1 MNNVKLF
8 VSTLALM
15 ASSTAAFAQASGS
28 GGFGQV
34 ADTVRTGFLGPVGD
48 FLGAAGLI
56 LGIGSIIMAGVTI
69 YKMRSGHHADPN
81 ASPARVGTFVLA
93 GALLLALPATMG
105 TGVQTLFGSTANTA
119 SIDGQL
125 RSVQ

>member
-1 MNNVKLF
+1 MKNVKIL
-8 VSTLALM
+8 VSTLAMM
-15 ASSTAAFAQASGS
+15 ASSTAAFAQASS
-28 GGFGQV
+28 GGFGKV

-125 RSVQ
+125 RSVE